1 MSRQMGEESTER
13 NVVAPLLGLLTAIV
27 AVSTGSIFIRLAQG
41 EVAPLAI
48 AFYRLGT
55 AAVILLPIAYLK
67 RNETSA
73 LGKDE
78 WWLLLAGGVSLSLHF
93 VSWVT
98 SLRYTSVISS
108 VVIVTSAPLWVA
120 LLSPVL
126 LKETIANG
134 AKAGM
139 VLALLGGL
147 LVAANGSFQMQQGQF
162 IWTAAE
168 STAASN
174 QVWLGNLLAL
184 AGAWFSAGF
193 LMAGRKLRPKL
204 SLGLYAFL
212 LYGIAAV
219 CMLFFVLVFKQ
230 PLTGFSGRTY
240 LWLAAMAFIP
250 QLIGH
255 TLLNWALGYVS
266 AAYVSVAL
274 LGEPVGAT
282 LLALI
287 FLKEVPSLV
296 EVCGAGV
303 IMLGI
308 YVVSGFENRR

>member
-1 MSRQMGEESTER
+1 MREESTER
-13 NVVAPLLGLLTAIV
+13 RVVAPLLGLLTAIF

-48 AFYRLGT
+48 AFYRLGI
-55 AAVILLPIAYLK
+55 AALVLLPIAYKK
-67 RNETSA
+67 RNQTAA
-73 LGKDE
+73 LRKGE
-78 WWLLLAGGVSLSLHF
+78 WWFLLVGGVCLSLHF

-126 LKETIANG
+126 LKETIANE
-134 AKAGM
+134 AKVGM
-139 VLALLGGL
+139 ILALLGGL
-147 LVAANGSFQMQQGQF
+147 LVAANGSFQIQQGQF
-162 IWTAAE
+162 IWKGAGSMAAG
-168 STAASN
+168 N
-174 QVWLGNLLAL
+174 QVWLGNILAL

-193 LMAGRKLRPKL
+193 LMIGRKLRPKL
-204 SLGLYAFL
+204 SLGLYTFL

-219 CMLFFVLVFKQ
+219 CMLFFVMVFKQ
-230 PLTGFSGRTY
+230 PLSGFSGRTY

-296 EVCGAGV
+296 EVCGAAV
-303 IMLGI
+303 ILIGI
-308 YVVSGFENRR
+308 YVVSVFENRR